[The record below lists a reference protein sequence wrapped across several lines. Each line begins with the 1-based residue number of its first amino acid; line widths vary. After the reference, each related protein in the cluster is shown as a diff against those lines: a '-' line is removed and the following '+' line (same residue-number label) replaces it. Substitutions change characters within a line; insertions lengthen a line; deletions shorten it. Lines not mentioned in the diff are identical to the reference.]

1 MMDDDRDLLQAF
13 RAARAEG
20 RSGAPPFR
28 RVVEGRR
35 PDARRRRAL
44 IPGLLVAG
52 GTIAGVLL
60 VTRLARAPDSAA
72 ELELARRVMAWRS
85 PTEFLLPASQSGLL
99 SAVPR
104 IGAAPPGSPLE
115 ALDPGNTLGPRFPV
129 RSPRS

>member
-1 MMDDDRDLLQAF
+1 MTDDDGDLRQAF
-13 RAARAEG
+13 RAARAED

-28 RVVEGRR
+28 RVVEGGR

-52 GTIAGVLL
+52 GAIAGVLI
-60 VTRLARAPDSAA
+60 VARLARAPDSGS

-85 PTEFLLPASQSGLL
+85 PTEFLLPARQAGLL

-115 ALDPGNTLGPRFPV
+115 ALDPGNTLGPQFPV